1 MNMNKPKRIIWPNA
15 KDRPKTTYLKLG
27 FQQLGIPID
36 FSHSL
41 IKKYRPSENK
51 LGPYVYPFIMD
62 FGEKKP
68 VVMYDIGTNPAQ
80 FYPNLAMKT
89 KTYFKIHVRKD
100 IRKQIPNLVV
110 APNSVSNPEV
120 YFEHLPNLRKIKGEG
135 QYIWDFQFIGWHDDR
150 GLRMST
156 VKLAKKQPWKSHMGL
171 MPFKHHTKVPSHLL
185 IDRIGYKE
193 HLVSQALS
201 KVCLA
206 LAGGFALPWCSFRH
220 VELWGMGCC
229 MITNKPDCLM
239 VGNTS
244 GCWIEY
250 DLKNFVE
257 QVGYFLNHAAERE
270 AIAARGNNYFDKHL
284 TPIAHAR
291 YFIEQVSARM

>member
-1 MNMNKPKRIIWPNA
+1 MNKPKRIIWPNA
-15 KDRPKTTYLKLG
+15 KDRPKTTYLKMG
-27 FQQLGIPID
+27 FKQLGIPIET
-36 FSHSL
+36 SNSL

-68 VVMYDIGTNPAQ
+68 VVMYDIGTTPTG
-80 FYPNLAMKT
+80 FYPNLALKT

-110 APNSVSNPEV
+110 APNSVSNPAV
-120 YFEHLPNLRKIKGEG
+120 YFEHLPNLRKIKDEG

-156 VKLAKKQPWKSHMGL
+156 VKLAKKQPWKCHMGL
-171 MPFKHHTKVPSHLL
+171 MPFKHHTKVPPHLL

-201 KVCLA
+201 KICLA
-206 LAGGFALPWCSFRH
+206 LPGGFAQPWCSFRH

-229 MITNKPDCLM
+229 VITKKPDCLL
-239 VGNTS
+239 VHQPKLA
-244 GCWIEY
+244 WIEY

-257 QVGYFLNHAAERE
+257 QVEYYLNHAEERE
-270 AIAARGNNYFDKHL
+270 TIAKVGRAYFDTWLK
-284 TPIAHAR
+284 PVSHAI
-291 YFIEQVSARM
+291 YFINEVSARM